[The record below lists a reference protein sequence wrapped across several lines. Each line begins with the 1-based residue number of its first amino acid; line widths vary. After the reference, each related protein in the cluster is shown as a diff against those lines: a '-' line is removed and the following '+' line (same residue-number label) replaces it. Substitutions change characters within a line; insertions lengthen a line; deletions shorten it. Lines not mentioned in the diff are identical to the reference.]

1 MATHQAGAGDRAR
14 PDTGTWVAT
23 GIVGG
28 IVAGVVMAM
37 VAMVWMAL
45 VGEGFWKPLSVI
57 ASIFMGKSAISG
69 SFELI
74 PDLVGM
80 MLHLGLSAIFG
91 LAFAFF
97 VRNIPWPS
105 VAVIGVAI
113 AYGLLL
119 WIVNVRIIDANLI
132 PAGLSLAPTPL
143 LVVVHLVYGL
153 VLGLIVVPKL
163 SSSR

>member
-1 MATHQAGAGDRAR
+1 M
-14 PDTGTWVAT
+14 AT

-37 VAMVWMAL
+37 VALVWMAL

-74 PDLVGM
+74 
-80 MLHLGLSAIFG
+80 LHLGLSAIFG

-97 VRNIPWPS
+97 VRNIQWPG

-119 WIVNVRIIDANLI
+119 WIVNVRIIDTTLI

-143 LVVVHLVYGL
+143 VVVVHLVYGL

-163 SSSR
+163 SGSR

>member
-1 MATHQAGAGDRAR
+1 
-14 PDTGTWVAT
+14 
-23 GIVGG
+23 
-28 IVAGVVMAM
+28 
-37 VAMVWMAL
+37 
-45 VGEGFWKPLSVI
+45 
-57 ASIFMGKSAISG
+57 MGKSAISG

-80 MLHLGLSAIFG
+80 MLHLGLSALFG
-91 LAFAFF
+91 LAFAFV
-97 VRNIPWPS
+97 VRNIPWPGA
-105 VAVIGVAI
+105 AVVGVAI

-163 SSSR
+163 SSSL

>member
-1 MATHQAGAGDRAR
+1 MATERASTR
-14 PDTGTWVAT
+14 AHADAGTWVAT
-23 GIVGG
+23 GILGG
-28 IVAGVVMAM
+28 IVAGIAMAM

-45 VGEGFWKPLSVI
+45 AGEGFWKPLSVI
-57 ASIFMGKSAISG
+57 ASILMGKGVISG

-80 MLHLGLSAIFG
+80 MVHLLLSAVFG
-91 LAFAFF
+91 LAFTFV

-105 VAVIGVAI
+105 VGVIGAAI
-113 AYGLLL
+113 AYALLL
-119 WIVNVRIIDANLI
+119 WIVNVRVIDANLI

-143 LVVVHLVYGL
+143 VIVVHLVYGV

-163 SSSR
+163 SNDR